1 MKIATLAL
9 AAATLALPGAALAQ
23 AQNQPTTQ
31 SQQQAAIGASQ
42 FHDVDDLAV
51 MTQDGKRL
59 GEIEN
64 VLVDGSGT
72 MAYVVEIEDGFLG
85 MNETEVV
92 VPADR
97 LSFDAQNRGFTTT
110 MTEADIKGLQAW
122 ED

>member
-31 SQQQAAIGASQ
+31 SQQQAATGGSQ
-42 FHDVDDLAV
+42 FQDVDDLAV
-51 MTQDGKRL
+51 VTRDGKRL

-92 VPADR
+92 VPADQ
-97 LSFDAQNRGFTTT
+97 LSFDSQNRSFSTG
-110 MTEADIKGLQAW
+110 MSESDIKGLQTW